1 MKPEGDLSHIT
12 WIYWSS
18 NYDPRSI
25 FYNYP
30 DLTSFQENCLI
41 YIFNHVIEYKSK
53 MSKGNV
59 FPVVP

>member
-1 MKPEGDLSHIT
+1 MKPNGDFSHIT

-18 NYDPRSI
+18 GYDPRAV

-30 DLTSFQENCLI
+30 DLTAIQEMCLI
-41 YIFNHVIEYKSK
+41 YIFNHIISYKGK